1 MGPTDK
7 QLNKTHSAKKGLLQS
22 LLKIDENDGNCHYL
36 EKVEVSLEK
45 HRLALCV
52 GAGLTAYFVGNWRE
66 LLNKLL
72 VMRCCSTLQNLQQ
85 NELIYEGETIKLNK
99 NRTPK
104 DFEDYFRSMKNAF
117 LSDSTNTLEIGE
129 YLMFDSNDR
138 SPSIGTSEET
148 EHREKFFAEQVRY
161 AIYSS
166 MSKKTDDSAIEDYF
180 VDLYNKKFKGKE
192 EDIFEKETADDE
204 INGIATLVAVVR
216 LCIKKKIRNI
226 ISYNFD
232 TILDKLIASKEV
244 WELFGETLNVAVH
257 IHTFSKTDPIMIWGD
272 KESRN
277 IVNIYHVH
285 GVLFSN
291 EKEDKS
297 GKNNISEDIEIAPI
311 IFSENSY
318 QSYQKTT
325 LNWSNI
331 RLADTMLQYDVLCI
345 GFSGDDANFRML
357 RRFLSESMSNPIMG
371 MGNKKNKLYMM
382 KSCGQEFSNIKD
394 SPQFSCKPECAFAS
408 IKTYLELVSNY
419 FRIQLGTDIIWSD
432 GYMDMAQQIVMLSR

>member
-1 MGPTDK
+1 
-7 QLNKTHSAKKGLLQS
+7 
-22 LLKIDENDGNCHYL
+22 
-36 EKVEVSLEK
+36 
-45 HRLALCV
+45 
-52 GAGLTAYFVGNWRE
+52 
-66 LLNKLL
+66 
-72 VMRCCSTLQNLQQ
+72 
-85 NELIYEGETIKLNK
+85 
-99 NRTPK
+99 
-104 DFEDYFRSMKNAF
+104 
-117 LSDSTNTLEIGE
+117 
-129 YLMFDSNDR
+129 
-138 SPSIGTSEET
+138 
-148 EHREKFFAEQVRY
+148 
-161 AIYSS
+161 
-166 MSKKTDDSAIEDYF
+166 
-180 VDLYNKKFKGKE
+180 
-192 EDIFEKETADDE
+192 
-204 INGIATLVAVVR
+204 
-216 LCIKKKIRNI
+216 
-226 ISYNFD
+226 
-232 TILDKLIASKEV
+232 
-244 WELFGETLNVAVH
+244 
-257 IHTFSKTDPIMIWGD
+257 MIWGD